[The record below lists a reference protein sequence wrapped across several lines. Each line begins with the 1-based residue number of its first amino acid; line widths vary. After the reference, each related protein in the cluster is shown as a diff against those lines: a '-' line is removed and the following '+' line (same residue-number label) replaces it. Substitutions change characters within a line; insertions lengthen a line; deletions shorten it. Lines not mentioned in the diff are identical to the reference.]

1 MDDEVVK
8 SITGSGEIS
17 YGVWSNHVHGQ
28 TELCNGQIDYRQQS
42 NQLWSHV
49 VVELIVLL
57 NFRLI
62 FF

>member
-28 TELCNGQIDYRQQS
+28 TELCDGQIDYRQQ
-42 NQLWSHV
+42 
-49 VVELIVLL
+49 LINYGVMWWL
-57 NFRLI
+57 N
-62 FF
+62 